1 MIKTAND
8 LIGKTIRW
16 TWLEGRFA
24 NSTYDNRVNA
34 DGSVWWKGLDGE
46 EGGKELITPAA
57 QSTIRK
63 VADDVFYFSWFEDN
77 GSTVSVVV
85 NFATGE
91 MQGTVS
97 KSTYWIPSRGRAEL
111 LDQA

>member
-1 MIKTAND
+1 MIKEASD

-46 EGGKELITPAA
+46 EGGKEIITPAA
-57 QSTIRK
+57 KSTVRK
-63 VADDVFYFSWFEDN
+63 VADDIFYFSWFEDN

-85 NFATGE
+85 NFATGKME
-91 MQGTVS
+91 GTVS
-97 KSTYWIPSRGRAEL
+97 KSTYWIPSTGVAKIL
-111 LDQA
+111 

>member
-1 MIKTAND
+1 MMIHTAAD

-34 DGSVWWKGLDGE
+34 DGSVWWKGLTGE
-46 EGGKELITPAA
+46 EAGKEITTPAA
-57 QSTIRK
+57 QSTIRQ
-63 VADDVFYFSWFEDN
+63 VAVDIFYFSWLQDN
-77 GSTVSVVV
+77 GSTVSVAV

-91 MQGTVS
+91 LQGTGS
-97 KSTYWIPSRGRAEL
+97 K
-111 LDQA
+111 